1 MALDFPARHNENDML
16 CKGMRAGAPVAL
28 QRYGRASLSDWRA
41 ISPFPTQR
49 MPQDGEPLPMWGFG
63 PTVDGTKE
71 VPMELQ
77 VMMQSLHNAALH
89 RGRIRHLRE
98 VYAVRVPNPKAPVR
112 EHILG
117 TF

>member
-1 MALDFPARHNENDML
+1 
-16 CKGMRAGAPVAL
+16 
-28 QRYGRASLSDWRA
+28 
-41 ISPFPTQR
+41 
-49 MPQDGEPLPMWGFG
+49 
-63 PTVDGTKE
+63 
-71 VPMELQ
+71 MELQ